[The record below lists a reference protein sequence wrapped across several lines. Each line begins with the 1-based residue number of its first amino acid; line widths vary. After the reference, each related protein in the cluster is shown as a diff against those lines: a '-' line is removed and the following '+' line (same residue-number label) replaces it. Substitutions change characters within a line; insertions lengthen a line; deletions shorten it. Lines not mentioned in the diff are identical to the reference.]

1 VPSLTPERLGLALAV
16 LLAAGAARAE
26 PFRLSACP
34 EVAVLLEDPVDEN
47 GEVGPKLAEIAC
59 QKLADLAPR
68 FGLALEGQEMVQIL
82 IADDPRAFH
91 ERTGRT
97 LSTGAVYSSRHG
109 IVTQATK
116 IVRRMWRHRE
126 LPGLLAHEL
135 THYLVFQVA
144 QGACPT
150 WLNEGLAE
158 HFGGERVRVAPPP
171 DEATLQALEAR
182 WRAQGNIPDPAL
194 YASSHAAVERLLK
207 AAGEPALLRALPGLV
222 GLGDPLSLR
231 VGERSLRAW
240 LFGGDDPGVEPAP
253 ADEPTDE
260 PPEDGVTRLPLE
272 EMLKQAKKKPTGD
285 RP

>member
-1 VPSLTPERLGLALAV
+1 MPAPAMQRVGLALAV
-16 LLAAGAARAE
+16 LLASGAVGAE

-34 EVAVLLEDPVDEN
+34 EVAVLLEDPVDPH

-68 FGLALEGQEMVQIL
+68 FGLALDGQEMVQIL

-116 IVRRMWRHRE
+116 IVRRMWKQRL
-126 LPGLLAHEL
+126 LPGMLAHEL
-135 THYLVFQVA
+135 THYLVFQVSR
-144 QGACPT
+144 GHCPT

-158 HFGGERVRVAPPP
+158 HFGGERVRAAPPP
-171 DEATLQALEAR
+171 DEASLQAIELR

-194 YASSHAAVERLLK
+194 YLASHAAVAKVLQ
-207 AAGEPALLRALPGLV
+207 AAGEQPLLQALPGLV
-222 GLGDPLSLR
+222 GLRDPLALR
-231 VGERSLRAW
+231 VGDRALRAW
-240 LFGGDDPGVEPAP
+240 LFGGDDPGVEPAEP
-253 ADEPTDE
+253 APPPE
-260 PPEDGVTRLPLE
+260 PPADGVTRLPLD
-272 EMLKQAKKKPTGD
+272 EMLKKAKQKPGGE